1 MYGNPIIKLI
11 LSGFIGLVALCLL
24 MGVSLKGLAD
34 IGGIASFGGIAS
46 MFLALGVIGFFT
58 VLGLKIAR
66 FVI

>member
-24 MGVSLKGLAD
+24 LGVSLKGLVD
-34 IGGIASFGGIAS
+34 IGGISSFGGIAS
-46 MFLALGVIGFFT
+46 MFLALGVIGFIT